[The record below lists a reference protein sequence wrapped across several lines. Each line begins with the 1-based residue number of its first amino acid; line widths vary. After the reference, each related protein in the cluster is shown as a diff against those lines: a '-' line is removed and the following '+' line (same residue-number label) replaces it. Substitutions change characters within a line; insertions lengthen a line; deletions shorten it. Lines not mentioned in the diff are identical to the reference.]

1 MRCVGQMNK
10 PFILCLALMFSTACG
25 TQKQSASKPVL
36 GVQAPPFALAV
47 VPGRGGITMAN
58 HMARDFYVVLTNVSK
73 EPQPVWEDWNSWGYQ
88 TISFEFTEADGEKV
102 VVRRRQGNFT
112 RNFPST
118 FLVQPG
124 EHQVYA
130 VKLDD
135 RWETQGVLP
144 KVDEM
149 QITLKAIYEVTST
162 PESAQYKVW
171 TGRIESHSYNFTLRQ
186 W

>member
-1 MRCVGQMNK
+1 MRLTFLSIV
-10 PFILCLALMFSTACG
+10 
-25 TQKQSASKPVL
+25 V
-36 GVQAPPFALAV
+36 FALIGTSGTDAPKAPFSLSV
-47 VPGRGGITMAN
+47 VPGRGGITMAT

-88 TISFEFTEADGEKV
+88 TVSFEFTRAGGEKV
-102 VVRRRQGNFT
+102 VVRRRQGDFT
-112 RNFPST
+112 KNAPST

-130 VKLDD
+130 IKLDQW
-135 RWETQGVLP
+135 WETHPVLP

-149 QITLKAIYEVTST
+149 PVTLKAIYEVGPT
-162 PESAQYKVW
+162 PEATQYKVW
-171 TGRIESHSYNFTLRQ
+171 VGHIESHAYNFSLRQ